1 MTKEQEEYKEQL
13 KYDLE
18 NGITVS
24 QLIARLQKL
33 PQDLIVVNDCRY
45 YEPINSVEEK
55 EVDYCFDK
63 IITKKIVGIW

>member
-1 MTKEQEEYKEQL
+1 MTKKQEEYKEQL

-24 QLIARLQKL
+24 ELIARLQKL

-45 YEPINSVEEK
+45 HEPISSVSET
-55 EVDYCFDK
+55 EVDYCFDE
-63 IITKKIVGIW
+63 IITKKVVGIW